1 MEFFS
6 HFSFMG
12 ENYLSLSGEVFNI
25 WTKDGVG
32 NRVVDLENDE
42 LIINTFLFIL
52 SYLYWSLH

>member
-1 MEFFS
+1 
-6 HFSFMG
+6 MG